1 MRTATSRQGRVNQL
15 DANRRESEA
24 GVQPPTDPSRS
35 TSIRL
40 SSGLGQ
46 PAARGED
53 AAWTPPREAA
63 RPDERSFVEGGI
75 RSSALRLSCR
85 LAPTQTWRLVQR
97 WAPLRLPGRRRELE
111 ASVVRQ
117 SPGLHFGA
125 RVRGEVNW
133 ALSKGL
139 RLRVRPSALAGKVL
153 TLIIGQPWAPPIRDS
168 GSAAGVSQQQS
179 ERSRMAGPLH
189 EVPVWRVPLTRSAQN
204 AALKSR
210 VHFAICL
217 QFGPRTSGRRRRPA

>member
-1 MRTATSRQGRVNQL
+1 MPTGPLEDGNLTAGPRQPAG
-15 DANRRESEA
+15 RESPGA

-35 TSIRL
+35 TSIRR

-85 LAPTQTWRLVQR
+85 LAPTRTWRLVQR

-139 RLRVRPSALAGKVL
+139 RLRVRPSAGKVL
-153 TLIIGQPWAPPIRDS
+153 TLTIGQGLRLSATRAPPPESRNKS
-168 GSAAGVSQQQS
+168 QSAVGW
-179 ERSRMAGPLH
+179 P
-189 EVPVWRVPLTRSAQN
+189 
-204 AALKSR
+204 ALCTKCQCGEC
-210 VHFAICL
+210 H
-217 QFGPRTSGRRRRPA
+217 